1 MCLLEIM
8 SSLEFY
14 SINGKKNNKK
24 EFIELQVQVLVC
36 ELISQLTDLLKTRSN
51 WLSKAWVSMLL

>member
-24 EFIELQVQVLVC
+24 EFIELPVQVLVC
-36 ELISQLTDLLKTRSN
+36 EFISQLTDLLKTTSN
-51 WLSKAWVSMLL
+51 WLSKAWVSTLL